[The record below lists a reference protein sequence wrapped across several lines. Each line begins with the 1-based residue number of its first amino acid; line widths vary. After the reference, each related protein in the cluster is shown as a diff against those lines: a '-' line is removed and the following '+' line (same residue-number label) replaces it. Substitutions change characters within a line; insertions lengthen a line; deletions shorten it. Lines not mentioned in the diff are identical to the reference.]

1 MMMELATEPKLNRNI
16 ENMLTVSHTH
26 THTQRLI
33 NLPLTNCNG
42 VPAGYLS

>member
-26 THTQRLI
+26 THTH
-33 NLPLTNCNG
+33 NG
-42 VPAGYLS
+42 

>member
-16 ENMLTVSHTH
+16 ENMLTVSHT
-26 THTQRLI
+26 QRLI